1 MMQAR
6 LPFRRFLVLISLF
19 IVAAVF
25 ISAYL
30 STAHVG
36 RVLTDNYKHQMLDIL
51 TRETSVSMR
60 LPLATQDREAVNAI
74 VENILE
80 TDIVYGVI
88 VKSPADEVIAVAF
101 DKRNGET
108 PTSSVS
114 QREIRVEEQ
123 RNLSLDPFAEEQD
136 TVLHHGTVTL
146 FLTTDP
152 IDEKINAALVTLATI
167 SAVVLVALLSV
178 IVFTMRRF
186 GQVQARLISA
196 LRGIQNDEPILI
208 KERPVIQELNDMVQ
222 AVNALSA
229 KSLDLQS
236 SVEAASA
243 RQRLLDERIREEL
256 KEPLLVNRSL
266 LDMMASRA
274 TQEAVADPMLRNH
287 LQSIATSSREI
298 YAALDRYLE
307 YSANVSATTPK
318 VTLNTIH
325 SEVLFDQLY
334 LDYRNRIDPNIEFT
348 VAERRG
354 SGPHPYW
361 IRSDDYRLNQILRS
375 LLNNCVQHTT
385 RGSIQLEWSLT
396 PASGSTLQLT
406 VVVSDTGAGIE
417 KEALPHVFKPF
428 FKASNDH
435 AGWGLGLAIGDQH
448 CQALGGQLTLESTPD
463 QGTQAQIT
471 LPVQIP
477 DNNTEASAESDSTAT
492 LPLLKG
498 LNIAIIDDNP
508 NIGATIKEF
517 LQRCDA
523 KVRYYSRPH
532 EALYALQQQP
542 ADAVLLDAVMPELDG
557 AELAQAIVQQGHP
570 TYIMC
575 LSAQTSGPR
584 YHHLEANSGA
594 YGVIQ
599 QILEKPIELTQ
610 VATILTEL
618 RERKQNLDTFIHS
631 KDD

>member
-60 LPLATQDREAVNAI
+60 LPLATQDRDAVNAI
-74 VENILE
+74 VDNILE

-88 VKSPADEVIAVAF
+88 VKSPADAVIAVAF
-101 DKRNGET
+101 DKRNDDT

-114 QREIRVEEQ
+114 QREIRVEEK

-152 IDEKINAALVTLATI
+152 IDQKINGALVTLATI
-167 SAVVLVALLSV
+167 SAVVLIALLSV

-186 GQVQARLISA
+186 GQVQARLINA

-208 KERPVIQELNDMVQ
+208 KERPVIQELDAMVQ
-222 AVNALSA
+222 AINALSA

-236 SVEAASA
+236 SVEAAAA

-266 LDMMASRA
+266 LDMIASRA

-287 LQSIATSSREI
+287 LQSIASSSREI

-307 YSANVSATTPK
+307 YSASASAAPPK

-325 SEVLFDQLY
+325 SEALFDQLY
-334 LDYRNRIDPNIEFT
+334 LDYRDRIDPNIEFN
-348 VAERRG
+348 VVERRG

-375 LLNNCVQHTT
+375 VLNNCVQHTT

-396 PASGSTLQLT
+396 PDSGSTLQLAIAI
-406 VVVSDTGAGIE
+406 SDTGCGID
-417 KEALPHVFKPF
+417 KEALPHVLTPF

-448 CQALGGQLTLESTPD
+448 CQALGGSLTLESTFE
-463 QGTQAQIT
+463 QGTQVQII
-471 LPVQIP
+471 LPVQLP
-477 DNNTEASAESDSTAT
+477 EGHVESNTGSDVTPAEQS
-492 LPLLKG
+492 LKG

-508 NIGATIKEF
+508 NIGAHLKAF
-517 LQRCDA
+517 LLRCDA
-523 KVRYYSRPH
+523 KVRYFSRPH

-599 QILEKPIELTQ
+599 QILEKPVALTQ
-610 VATILTEL
+610 VTAILTEL
-618 RERKQNLDTFIHS
+618 KERKQNLDTFIHS